1 MSMEEEQAYDYDYYF
16 RYCGTYFCMGLVSYL
31 PAQYPERN
39 APLIAHMLGFLLGIF
54 PVQFFIYASFASY
67 PPPELEPPSTMT
79 VWSLWIIF
87 IVTVLALI
95 YITTR
100 PIVLGP
106 REELPIKGKKS

>member
-1 MSMEEEQAYDYDYYF
+1 MTTIVIFVIAGLIFAWGWYRIYRHNIQK
-16 RYCGTYFCMGLVSYL
+16 GT
-31 PAQYPERN
+31 R
-39 APLIAHMLGFLLGIF
+39 PLIAHMLGFLLGIF
-54 PVQFFIYASFASY
+54 PAQFFIYASFASY

-100 PIVLGP
+100 PIVLGA